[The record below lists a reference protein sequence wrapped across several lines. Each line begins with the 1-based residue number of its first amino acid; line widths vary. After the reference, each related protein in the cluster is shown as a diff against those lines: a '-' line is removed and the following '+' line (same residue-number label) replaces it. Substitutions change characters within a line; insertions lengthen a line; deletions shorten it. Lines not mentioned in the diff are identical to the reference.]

1 MKRVLPVFL
10 AVCLLASVGIAAFAD
25 AAVSEN
31 QNAAM
36 YESDTCVYDAV
47 GKRLLVK
54 SFEKKFKTPF
64 GAFFCYEDEDGNKQQ
79 LAQVYYKDD
88 TIYFLVEIKHILL
101 YIKKDKKKHTYS
113 SKREQEGLQW
123 LKQ

>member
-10 AVCLLASVGIAAFAD
+10 AVYLLASVGIAAFAD

-36 YESDTCVYDAV
+36 HESDTCVYDAV

-64 GAFFCYEDEDGNKQQ
+64 GAFFCYKDEDGN
-79 LAQVYYKDD
+79 
-88 TIYFLVEIKHILL
+88 IL
-101 YIKKDKKKHTYS
+101 Y
-113 SKREQEGLQW
+113 
-123 LKQ
+123 

>member
-36 YESDTCVYDAV
+36 HESDTCVYDAV

-64 GAFFCYEDEDGNKQQ
+64 GVFFCYEDEDGNVTCEKSA
-79 LAQVYYKDD
+79 LYTD
-88 TIYFLVEIKHILL
+88 TGKG
-101 YIKKDKKKHTYS
+101 
-113 SKREQEGLQW
+113 KRERESTDNTEMQNYDIGPVLSDR
-123 LKQ
+123 LY